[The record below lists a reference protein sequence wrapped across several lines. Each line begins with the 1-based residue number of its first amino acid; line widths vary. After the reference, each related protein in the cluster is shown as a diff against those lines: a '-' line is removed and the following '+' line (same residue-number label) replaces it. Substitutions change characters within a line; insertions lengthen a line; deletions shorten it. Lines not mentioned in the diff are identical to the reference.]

1 MLDMRRASLSL
12 MAALKFAYGR
22 ISLILLGLAS
32 IAGETEF
39 LD

>member
-1 MLDMRRASLSL
+1 MLGMRSGPVSL

-22 ISLILLGLAS
+22 ILLILLGFPS
-32 IAGETEF
+32 STGETEF